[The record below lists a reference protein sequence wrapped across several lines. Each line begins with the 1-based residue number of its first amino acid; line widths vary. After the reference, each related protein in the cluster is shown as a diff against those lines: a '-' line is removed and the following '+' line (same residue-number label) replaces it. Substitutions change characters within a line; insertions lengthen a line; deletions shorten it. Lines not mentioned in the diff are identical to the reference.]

1 MQSHSLEFWPHHCQ
15 FVLYDMKTP
24 YDPEMVPHFNGPDD
38 IGGPISIRRLEVSIA
53 LLQDA
58 DVRIELS
65 LHDSEPI
72 SPEGS
77 WTLNLQ
83 ATLEVPSGVLGVG
96 DIIHDFNDPELRLEV
111 RPGKLNLRAHGRVD
125 DSGQVFVVQLW
136 PV

>member
-15 FVLYDMKTP
+15 FVLYDVKTP
-24 YDPEMVPHFNGPDD
+24 YDPEMVPHFNGDDD

-53 LLQDA
+53 LIEDT

-65 LHDSEPI
+65 LHDSEPT

-77 WTLNLQ
+77 WTVNLQ
-83 ATLEVPSGVLGVG
+83 STLEVPSGVLGVG
-96 DIIHDFNDPELRLEV
+96 DIIHDFSDPELRLEV

-125 DSGQVFVVQLW
+125 DSGQVFTVQLW
-136 PV
+136 PA